1 MIKNHANI
9 MELDAILH
17 QPLRTQI
24 VAFLAGRGSATFTE
38 LKNTIG
44 ASDGN
49 LESHLKKLI
58 SADYLTTQKD
68 IGNKMNHNRP
78 QTIYTLTDVGHTALQ
93 QYLSNLTRL
102 LDLPQASRTTSEAAT
117 VNIET
122 LQAKTTF

>member
-1 MIKNHANI
+1 

-38 LKNTIG
+38 LRNTIG

-68 IGNKMNHNRP
+68 MNNKVNNNRP
-78 QTIYTLTDVGHTALQ
+78 QTIYTLTDIGHAALK
-93 QYLSNLTRL
+93 QYLSNLTHL
-102 LDLPQASRTTSEAAT
+102 LDLPQTSRTKSEPTT
-117 VNIET
+117 VNTKIFQKKPA
-122 LQAKTTF
+122 L

>member
-1 MIKNHANI
+1 

-58 SADYLTTQKD
+58 AAEYLTTQKETS
-68 IGNKMNHNRP
+68 NKVNNNRP
-78 QTIYTLTDVGHTALQ
+78 QTIYTLTDIGHAALT

-102 LDLPQASRTTSEAAT
+102 LDLPQTQRAKREPATASTAILQQKTTS
-117 VNIET
+117 
-122 LQAKTTF
+122 

>member
-1 MIKNHANI
+1 
-9 MELDAILH
+9 MELDTILH

-58 SADYLTTQKD
+58 AAEYLTTQKD
-68 IGNKMNHNRP
+68 ISNKVNSNRP
-78 QTIYTLTDVGHTALQ
+78 QTIYTLTDTGHAALTL
-93 QYLSNLTRL
+93 YLNTLSCL
-102 LDLPQASRTTSEAAT
+102 LDLPQLSRTSSDSKA
-117 VNIET
+117 VNIAMLE
-122 LQAKTTF
+122 QKPAY